1 VELVE
6 EVMEVSRAVLQLKEM
21 GNKGKI
27 ILEVVEDLLLMVLM

>member
-6 EVMEVSRAVLQLKEM
+6 EVMEVIRGVLQLREM

-27 ILEVVEDLLLMVLM
+27 ILVAVEDLLLMVLM